1 MVKDLRDP
9 AKFNFERF
17 LQASRVEILNDGG
30 FRSDGRKQYELREIT
45 IDFSLQ
51 GSADAS
57 VIIQHGLTQVLVS
70 VLGPR
75 EAKMRSHTIHDRAN
89 INVEVNVAAFST
101 GERRKRSRGDKRLL
115 ELAST
120 IKSTFEPVVQTH
132 LYPRSQIDIF
142 IQVIQQDGGLLAAC
156 LNGTTL
162 ALAAAG
168 IALFDFVC
176 ALTGGVHSTSA
187 LLDLNTLEENDVPH
201 ITVAVMPRMGRVTLL
216 TMETRLHVDR
226 FEEIFRL
233 EVDAGKILHREMKAA
248 LQRRTRSLVA
258 TMAERT
264 KDYDTEEI

>member
-1 MVKDLRDP
+1 MYSP
-9 AKFNFERF
+9 SYAK
-17 LQASRVEILNDGG
+17 ASRVEILNDDG
-30 FRSDGRKQYELREIT
+30 FRSDGRKQYELREIN

-51 GSADAS
+51 GPADAS
-57 VIIQHGLTQVLVS
+57 VTFHHGLTQVLVS

-75 EAKMRSHTIHDRAN
+75 EAKTRSQAIHDRAN

-142 IQVIQQDGGLLAAC
+142 IQVIQQDGGLLPAC

-162 ALAAAG
+162 VLAAAG

-176 ALTGGVHSTSA
+176 AVTGGVHSTSS

-201 ITVAVMPRMGRVTLL
+201 ITVAVMPRTGRVTLV
-216 TMETRLHVDR
+216 TTETRLHVDR

-233 EVDAGKILHREMKAA
+233 AIDACNILHHEMKAA
-248 LQRRTRSLVA
+248 LQRRTCSLVA
-258 TMAERT
+258 TLGSGAKTDYT
-264 KDYDTEEI
+264 KDLDMDIL